1 VTHDG
6 SLVSVRDAS
15 FVYPGARAAAVDG
28 VSVEIGAGEVVGV
41 MGQNGSGKST
51 CFNVISGMVP
61 ADAGRIA
68 LDGKAIESLAPER
81 RQHLGLART
90 FQEIQLFY
98 DMTVLENVMVGAHR
112 IGRADALAA
121 LLRPRWQREEERRL
135 REIARECLG
144 FMGLEALAGERARNI
159 PYGHQ
164 RLLEIARALASDPR
178 LLLLDEPAAGM
189 NAGETRALIAQ
200 VERIVARGVTVF
212 LVEHN
217 MKLVMGVSDHVIVL
231 DRGRKLAEGRPDE
244 IAGDPRVIEAYLG
257 AEAAHA

>member
-1 VTHDG
+1 MTLLQVEG
-6 SLVSVRDAS
+6 ISKRFGGL
-15 FVYPGARAAAVDG
+15 AALDG
-28 VSVEIGAGEVVGV
+28 VSLDVRAGEIRGLI
-41 MGQNGSGKST
+41 GPNGSGKST

-61 ADAGRIA
+61 GDTGRIA
-68 LDGKAIESLAPER
+68 LAGVAIEALPPQR

-112 IGRADALAA
+112 IGRAGVLAA
-121 LLRPRWQREEERRL
+121 LARPGWQRAEERRL
-135 REIARECLG
+135 RDVAQECLA
-144 FMGLEALAGERARNI
+144 FMGLAALGEERARNI

-164 RLLEIARALASDPR
+164 RLLEIARALASSPK

-189 NAGETRALIAQ
+189 NAGETRALMAQ

-217 MKLVMGVSDHVIVL
+217 MKLVMGLCQRITVLHHGQVI
-231 DRGRKLAEGRPDE
+231 AEG
-244 IAGDPRVIEAYLG
+244 APREVQADAQVLEAYLG
-257 AEAAHA
+257 KAVAT

>member
-1 VTHDG
+1 MSALLTVKGIGKRFGGLAALDDV
-6 SLVSVRDAS
+6 SLDVR
-15 FVYPGARAAAVDG
+15 
-28 VSVEIGAGEVVGV
+28 AGEIRGLI
-41 MGQNGSGKST
+41 GPNGSGKST

-61 ADAGRIA
+61 ADKGRIA
-68 LDGKAIESLAPER
+68 LDGTAIEALPPER

-98 DMTVLENVMVGAHR
+98 DMTVLENVLVGAHR
-112 IGRADALAA
+112 VGRADALAA
-121 LLRPRWQREEERRL
+121 LLRPRWQRAEETRL
-135 REIARECLG
+135 REIALECLD
-144 FMGLEALAGERARNI
+144 FMGLASLQAERARNI

-189 NAGETRALIAQ
+189 NAGETRALMAQ

-217 MKLVMGVSDHVIVL
+217 MKLVMGLCQRITVLHHGQVI
-231 DRGRKLAEGRPDE
+231 AEG
-244 IAGDPRVIEAYLG
+244 APREVQEDAQVLEAYLG
-257 AEAAHA
+257 KAVAP